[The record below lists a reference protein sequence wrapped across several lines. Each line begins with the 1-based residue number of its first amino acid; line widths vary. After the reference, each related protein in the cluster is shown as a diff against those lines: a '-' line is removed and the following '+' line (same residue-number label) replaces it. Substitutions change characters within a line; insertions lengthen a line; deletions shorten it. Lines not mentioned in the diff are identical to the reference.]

1 MKALLATLLLL
12 SMFSLIGFKI
22 YEDEKNKPSPEQ
34 QKVIEANYI
43 AQDVSTMCVKGV
55 LYYYTSGPHSARM
68 APAIDNITLQFIR
81 CK

>member
-1 MKALLATLLLL
+1 MKAILATLLLL
-12 SMFSLIGFKI
+12 SMFGLVGYKI

-34 QKVIEANYI
+34 QKVREAAYI
-43 AQDVSTMCVKGV
+43 ANDVSTMCVKGV

-68 APAIDNITLQFIR
+68 APAIDNVTLQFIR

>member
-1 MKALLATLLLL
+1 MMKSFLTMLIFMLLGT
-12 SMFSLIGFKI
+12 MCYLIYK
-22 YEDEKNKPSPEQ
+22 DEKNKPSPEQ
-34 QKVIEANYI
+34 RKIQEAEWI

-81 CK
+81 CN

>member
-1 MKALLATLLLL
+1 MKWFLLFTAL
-12 SMFSLIGFKI
+12 FGFIGYTI
-22 YEDEKNKPSPEQ
+22 YLDEKNKPSPEQ
-34 QKVIEANYI
+34 RKIQEAEWI

>member
-1 MKALLATLLLL
+1 MKAILATLLLL
-12 SMFSLIGFKI
+12 SMFGLVGYKI
-22 YEDEKNKPSPEQ
+22 YEDEKNKPSLEQ
-34 QKVIEANYI
+34 QKIREAEWI